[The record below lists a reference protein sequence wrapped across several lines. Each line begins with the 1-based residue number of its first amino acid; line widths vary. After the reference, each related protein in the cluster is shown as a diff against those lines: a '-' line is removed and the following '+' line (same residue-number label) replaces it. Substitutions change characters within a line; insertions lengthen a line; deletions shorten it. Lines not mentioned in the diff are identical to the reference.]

1 MSRIEI
7 YSCIATLKRTLLFVS
22 LWVFA
27 GSYTLADEPA
37 SVQLPSAATPNSYAA
52 LSNEELLIRAEELK
66 DSQLTQ
72 PQRTMNFHWL
82 SQQSGNEKA
91 FQGGRAFSKLLER
104 KLKVY
109 LDERDTGK
117 WLRGKLL
124 PQNGRSSFVD
134 DMDYDLKVR
143 SDEFVIGIS
152 YEF

>member
-7 YSCIATLKRTLLFVS
+7 SPTIATLKSTLLFFS
-22 LWVFA
+22 LWAFA
-27 GSYTLADEPA
+27 SSYTLADESA
-37 SVQLPSAATPNSYAA
+37 SAQLPSATATNSYAA

-66 DSQLTQ
+66 GSQLTR

-91 FQGGRAFSKLLER
+91 FHGGRAFSKLLER
-104 KLKVY
+104 RLKVY

-117 WLRGKLL
+117 WLRGKLMSED
-124 PQNGRSSFVD
+124 NRSSFVD